1 VIFWPLAFGQRFK
14 LEKEAKTETEK
25 MQHLFASSLK
35 RWPKARKS
43 PTA

>member
-1 VIFWPLAFGQRFK
+1 LAFGQRFK
-14 LEKEAKTETEK
+14 LEKEAKTEK

-43 PTA
+43 PKA

>member
-1 VIFWPLAFGQRFK
+1 LALVQRFR

-25 MQHLFASSLK
+25 MQHLFVSSLK
-35 RWPKARKS
+35 RWPQARKS